1 MLNYTKRLVKLVK
14 IEIGRNRTR
23 KNSRGQSYSAP
34 INATG
39 SLRDSIGFELSGS
52 GENKYSFLIKGNRYG
67 LNIEEGKGSRPPVE
81 KIISWIKSKPVRL
94 RDVKGR
100 FVTMSDVNI
109 KRAAFPIAQSIKK
122 RTPISF
128 IQDAI
133 DMSMNE
139 LENETLGLVMKK
151 DVAQNI
157 EETLL
162 DAGFA
167 KKGDEFT
174 IK

>member
-34 INATG
+34 IDATG

-94 RDVKGR
+94 RDVKGK
-100 FVTMSDVNI
+100 FITMSDANI
-109 KRAAFPIAQSIKK
+109 RKAAFPIARSIKR
-122 RTPISF
+122 RTPVNF
-128 IQDAI
+128 IQEAI
-133 DMSMNE
+133 DVSMDQLDGE
-139 LENETLGLVMKK
+139 SLSFVMNK
-151 DVAQNI
+151 DVANNL
-157 EETLL
+157 EEILL
-162 DAGFA
+162 RAGYRKEGNNFV
-167 KKGDEFT
+167 
-174 IK
+174 I